1 MTGCSY
7 IFVTTPQEQA
17 GYTTAGDCTTNIAA
31 PVIDT
36 LLTTTNLFSTL
47 YVAGENNVANKGQ
60 AVGIGALATGF
71 WLSSAIYGY
80 YNTSKCAELRAESD
94 PGPYRRPIRVRR
106 RVPPGP
112 YRSAP
117 PLSRARRGPRRRDAA
132 RAAAVPEQ
140 RARRFP
146 ANRTD
151 RAAANRTDRASA
163 KRADRAA
170 AKPRS
175 PAKRRRRALA
185 GSIRQRPP
193 LRDALGGVEGGA
205 HGPQQGVGIQRLRD
219 RLDAHVFQE
228 RRGQRLG
235 AVAAREQETGPRL
248 LGADALA
255 GLATAHA
262 RHPGVE
268 QIQLELLDHGGVG
281 GVGPVGGRGDQIA
294 RPMQHAL
301 LFVLFVWLVFGL

>member
-60 AVGIGALATGF
+60 AVGIGVLATGF

-117 PLSRARRGPRRRDAA
+117 PPYPASGEDSVDGMPPAPPPYPSNAPGVSPQTAPIAPPQTAPIAPPQSAPIAPPQSRA
-132 RAAAVPEQ
+132 
-140 RARRFP
+140 
-146 ANRTD
+146 
-151 RAAANRTDRASA
+151 
-163 KRADRAA
+163 
-170 AKPRS
+170 
-175 PAKRRRRALA
+175 
-185 GSIRQRPP
+185 
-193 LRDALGGVEGGA
+193 
-205 HGPQQGVGIQRLRD
+205 PQQKD
-219 RLDAHVFQE
+219 DAE
-228 RRGQRLG
+228 
-235 AVAAREQETGPRL
+235 P
-248 LGADALA
+248 
-255 GLATAHA
+255 
-262 RHPGVE
+262 
-268 QIQLELLDHGGVG
+268 
-281 GVGPVGGRGDQIA
+281 
-294 RPMQHAL
+294 
-301 LFVLFVWLVFGL
+301 